1 MISSV
6 GASTTTGVVKMHSA
20 CFLKCGIY

>member
-20 CFLKCGIY
+20 CFLKCGI